1 LATESSSRDKQ
12 RTYSSACPGCG
23 AQVEFRSAQSTHAV
37 CGYCQSTVVRS
48 GDKLERIG
56 KMAELFED
64 FSPLQLFASGK
75 FNGKNFTLVGRLQ
88 YRYAQ
93 GTWTE
98 WIAAFDDGATGT
110 LSEDNGAFVFSQTL
124 SSPDS
129 ASSVSA
135 AEHYIVSHTTAIN
148 GKSYTVSAN
157 NSVSLISAQGELP
170 KLPPLNATFD
180 VVELRG
186 DEGDVISIDYG
197 ASPALPPSL
206 SSGRAVLL
214 DDLKLSGLKAD
225 LAKSETGQQFA
236 CPNCAAPLQVTL
248 ASTKSMSCGSCHA
261 IIDVSKGVAG
271 QLSHALQTDP
281 VEPLI
286 PLGSMGLLQGV
297 KWQLVGF
304 QHRMGHEAG
313 DPEDDESE
321 QFGWTEYLLYN
332 QKRGFTFLVDS
343 TEGWSLATP
352 TTGAPSMSS
361 TGSVATYLKT
371 KYTHKYSYKAET
383 IYVAGE
389 FYWQAE
395 RGQFSDNKDFENGA
409 VLLSREETRN
419 EVTWSMGGK
428 LSSIAVAKAF
438 GLKEDALKSGPSDI
452 FKALDA
458 KPTSSIAGIGCGTI
472 MLLVVILLVFLFLIS
487 RCSRCDPNVE
497 NCSSSR
503 SSGGSYGGYSSG
515 GGHK

>member
-1 LATESSSRDKQ
+1 
-12 RTYSSACPGCG
+12 
-23 AQVEFRSAQSTHAV
+23 V

-48 GDKLERIG
+48 GDRLERIG

-75 FNGKNFTLVGRLQ
+75 LNGKNFTLVGRLQ

-98 WIAAFDDGATGT
+98 WIAAFDDGSTGY

-124 SSPDS
+124 SSTDS
-129 ASSVSA
+129 TSAVSA

-157 NSVSLISAQGELP
+157 SSVSLISAQGELP
-170 KLPPLNATFD
+170 KLPPLNAMFD

-186 DEGDVISIDYG
+186 DEGDIISIDYS
-197 ASPALPPSL
+197 ATPALPPTL
-206 SSGRAVLL
+206 SAGRAVLL
-214 DDLKLSGLKAD
+214 DDLQLTGLKAD
-225 LAKSETGQQFA
+225 IAKSEDGQQFA

-248 ASTKSMSCGSCHA
+248 ASTKSMSCGSCKS

-271 QLSHALQTDP
+271 QLSHALQAEP

-286 PLGSMGLLQGV
+286 PLGSTGQLQGV
-297 KWQLVGF
+297 SWQLVGF
-304 QHRMGHEAG
+304 QHRMGYEMT
-313 DPEDDESE
+313 DPDEH
-321 QFGWTEYLLYN
+321 FGWTEYLLYN

-352 TTGAPSMSS
+352 TTGAPKLSVSGSS
-361 TGSVATYLKT
+361 ASYLGNQ
-371 KYTHKYSYKAET
+371 YMRKYSYLAET
-383 IYVAGE
+383 QYVAGE
-389 FYWQAE
+389 FYWHVE
-395 RGQFSDNKDFENGA
+395 RGQKSNNADFERQG
-409 VLLSREETRN
+409 VLLSREETSK

-428 LSSIAVAKAF
+428 LSSITVAKAF
-438 GLKEDALKSGPSDI
+438 GLKEDAFKKGPSDI
-452 FKALDA
+452 FQSLDV

-472 MLLVVILLVFLFLIS
+472 VLLVVILLVFLFLIS
-487 RCSRCDPNVE
+487 RYSSCDPNVE